1 MADTVQAP
9 GGDAAVVRVHGKPK
23 GIAITTDVTPRYCKA
38 DAFEGAKQ
46 AVAEAWRNLTAVG
59 AVPLAV
65 TDNLNFGNP
74 ERPDTMGDIV
84 GAIDGIGEACR
95 ALSFPV
101 VSGNCSLYNETNGE
115 AILPTPAI
123 GGVGLL
129 RDVKRMATIA
139 FKREGD
145 SIILVGDSKGHL
157 GQSLYLREI
166 EGREEGAPPS
176 VDLLVEKRNGD
187 FVRSLIEAGRVDTV
201 HDVSDGGLLVAVAEM
216 AMATGNGA
224 KLAIPD
230 GSVAS
235 LFGEDQAR
243 YVIAA
248 PEKQAA
254 AILAEAKRAGVPARV
269 IGTAGGAE
277 LVLSGDKIAVAK
289 LRTAHEAWFPNY
301 MGADPV

>member
-1 MADTVQAP
+1 
-9 GGDAAVVRVHGKPK
+9 
-23 GIAITTDVTPRYCKA
+23 
-38 DAFEGAKQ
+38 
-46 AVAEAWRNLTAVG
+46 
-59 AVPLAV
+59 
-65 TDNLNFGNP
+65 
-74 ERPDTMGDIV
+74 
-84 GAIDGIGEACR
+84 
-95 ALSFPV
+95 
-101 VSGNCSLYNETNGE
+101 
-115 AILPTPAI
+115 
-123 GGVGLL
+123 
-129 RDVKRMATIA
+129 
-139 FKREGD
+139 
-145 SIILVGDSKGHL
+145 
-157 GQSLYLREI
+157 
-166 EGREEGAPPS
+166 
-176 VDLLVEKRNGD
+176 
-187 FVRSLIEAGRVDTV
+187 LIEAGRVDTV